1 MRVFMLPA
9 VPEFSER
16 VTNFQ
21 KNNPDKP
28 CRNNAY
34 LRSIQATATLHRYI
48 RNRWYHDDEFKE
60 VTRQFF
66 DRIEAK
72 EFLIYFS
79 EVNETELVLAPQ
91 NVKDVK
97 LKIPVECLRYIEID
111 DEAEQLAQTYIS
123 EKALGK
129 ASTNDAYHIALA
141 SVNRLDCLISWNF
154 KHIVNFDKIKQFN
167 SINLKLGYPLID
179 IRTPL
184 EFLKYEN

>member
-1 MRVFMLPA
+1 MQQRL
-9 VPEFSER
+9 
-16 VTNFQ
+16 
-21 KNNPDKP
+21 
-28 CRNNAY
+28 
-34 LRSIQATATLHRYI
+34 YI
-48 RNRWYHDDEFKE
+48 DTSVIGGYYDEEFKDT
-60 VTRQFF
+60 TRQFF

-79 EVNETELVLAPQ
+79 EVNETELALAPQ

-97 LKIPVECLRYIEID
+97 LKIPQECLRYIEID
-111 DEAEQLAQTYIS
+111 DEAEQLALTYIS

-141 SVNRLDCLISWNF
+141 SVNRLDCLVSWNF